1 MKNLFAWKVSLQ
13 CRDEDE
19 VCIPNT
25 RLIIFEVCLDYK
37 EEVCFL
43 IFVHK
48 TLSTKKSRPH
58 SWTTQKS
65 LSSYLIVDT
74 NIILA
79 AETNKDQ
86 THHVEYSQVVR
97 HRFLVPT
104 CEGSIPSTPAFF
116 MFHIFLAVYSLKL

>member
-1 MKNLFAWKVSLQ
+1 MKNLFAWKVSFE
-13 CRDEDE
+13 CKDE
-19 VCIPNT
+19 VGIPKT

-43 IFVHK
+43 IFAQK

-65 LSSYLIVDT
+65 LSSYLIVD
-74 NIILA
+74 
-79 AETNKDQ
+79 TNKDQ

-116 MFHIFLAVYSLKL
+116 MFIFPFI